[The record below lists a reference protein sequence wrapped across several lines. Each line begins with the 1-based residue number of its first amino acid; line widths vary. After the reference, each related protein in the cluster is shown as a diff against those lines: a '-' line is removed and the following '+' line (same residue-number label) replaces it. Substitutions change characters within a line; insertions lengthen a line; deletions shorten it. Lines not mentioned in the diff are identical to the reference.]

1 MKTIKAILIGVGIWL
16 LAVSF
21 YTLSFQFHILE
32 DPQQQANLVLLAALL
47 PLVWLGTHLYY
58 KIEQNTHGVF
68 IGLVFFIVA
77 GLLDAVIT
85 VPLFIIPNGGS
96 HFEFFTDPGFWFI
109 GFLMTLTT
117 VAYYYIK
124 VNSKIKHLK
133 A

>member
-21 YTLSFQFHILE
+21 YTLSFQFQILE
-32 DPQQQANLVLLAALL
+32 DPQQQANMVLLTALL

-58 KIEQNTHGVF
+58 KIEQNTHGVLL
-68 IGLVFFIVA
+68 GLVFFLVA
-77 GLLDAVIT
+77 GLLDAIIT

-96 HFEFFTDPGFWFI
+96 HYEFFTDPGFWFI
-109 GFLMTLTT
+109 GFLMTLTA
-117 VAYYYIK
+117 VVYYYIK
-124 VNSKIKHLK
+124 VNPKVKHLK